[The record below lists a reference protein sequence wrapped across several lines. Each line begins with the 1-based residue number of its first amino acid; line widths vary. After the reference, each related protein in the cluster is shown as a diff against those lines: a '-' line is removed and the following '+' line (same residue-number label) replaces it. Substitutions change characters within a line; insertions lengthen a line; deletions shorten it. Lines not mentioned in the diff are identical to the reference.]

1 MISRKKLE
9 IFYGKN
15 IRANAVALHCLVA
28 DKFDFM
34 RKIVELF
41 LWKKFVNFTFWF
53 YAVDNFDLT
62 RKTYILGT
70 PGNVEQ

>member
-1 MISRKKLE
+1 ME

-34 RKIVELF
+34 RKIVELS
-41 LWKKFVNFTFWF
+41 LWKKIREF
-53 YAVDNFDLT
+53 YFLVL
-62 RKTYILGT
+62 RC
-70 PGNVEQ
+70 